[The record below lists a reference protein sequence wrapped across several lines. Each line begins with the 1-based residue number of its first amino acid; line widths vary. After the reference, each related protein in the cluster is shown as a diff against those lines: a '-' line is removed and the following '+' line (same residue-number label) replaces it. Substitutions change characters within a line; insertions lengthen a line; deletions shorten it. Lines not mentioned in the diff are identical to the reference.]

1 MNSFLD
7 IIINT
12 KSEMKKFG
20 TFLSEILIV
29 GDVITLNGGLGV
41 GKTYLS
47 KTIIKKMTNIK
58 EIPSPTFNLALSYPY
73 KDNYEIYHCDFY
85 RINKFEEVE
94 EIGIFED
101 LKKKLFY

>member
-85 RINKFEEVE
+85 RINNFEEVE